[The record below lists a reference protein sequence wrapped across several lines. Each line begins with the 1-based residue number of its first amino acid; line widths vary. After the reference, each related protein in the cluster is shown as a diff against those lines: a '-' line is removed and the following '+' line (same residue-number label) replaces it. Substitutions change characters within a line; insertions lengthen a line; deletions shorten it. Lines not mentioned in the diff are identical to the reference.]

1 MQKHK
6 TLIRRLL
13 IVVISLSVFVGGAIF
28 YVSQLRTTLLS
39 ELRTNLMQTAEANAR
54 IIEEDI
60 HNEIKTID
68 SIASMLSNNPSTD
81 AKVLIKD
88 VKDAKEN
95 SDFLRF
101 GISGLDGNCYT
112 TDGQKFNIADREYF
126 QSAIQGVSMF
136 SNTFTD
142 VIGKKDINVF
152 ASPIYHDGKIT
163 NVLFASM
170 ETETLSEKL
179 LNETFNDQGFSDV
192 ANEEGKIVISS
203 HSKNRKQSIDSITK
217 LNFVDNFDVSQM
229 KNEKTGVE
237 EFITPDKEHRYL
249 AFHRLDINNWYILSI
264 VPSNVVSTQI
274 NYFLKMAIVTWL
286 LLAVLFIAIIIYI
299 YISRNKADKKMEE
312 LVFYDELTGH
322 YNYNRFRLKVQALL
336 DQGVGNEYTLIEA
349 DVRDFKLF
357 NEIYGYQ
364 GGDKLLCIIMNAC
377 EEQCTKE
384 EACSRISGDRYILL
398 LHTKTEEEII
408 KRINHII
415 EAIKYASKGMF
426 SMFNL
431 EYKIGIYMIE
441 ESDKDIG
448 KCHDRCAYAKKRI
461 KDTPETFSFFSHE
474 MYEMQLDEKRMESL
488 MESALEASE
497 FEIYLQPKVTLK
509 DKKIHAAEA
518 LVRWNSPVYGLIP
531 PYRFIPLFERNGF
544 LEKLDMYMIE
554 EVCRVLE
561 NWQKEEKMPI
571 RISVNLSRMYIFK
584 PGFANKIVELVN
596 RHHIEH
602 SMIEF
607 EITENVIYDH
617 SEELRSIIKELQH
630 HGFLIAMDDFGS
642 GYSSLNMLKDIPIDE
657 MKVDQVF
664 FRAEKENKE
673 RSFEIIKGVL
683 SMAKSLHI
691 HTVAEGVETE
701 KEVAFL
707 KEAGCD
713 EIQGYYYAKPL
724 CMKDFMEF
732 YHTFQEEDV
741 SL

>member
-384 EACSRISGDRYILL
+384 ADRSKHCCGRCGRPFRHCGKVCGLPACFFPRFHRGSLRA
-398 LHTKTEEEII
+398 LHW
-408 KRINHII
+408 
-415 EAIKYASKGMF
+415 
-426 SMFNL
+426 
-431 EYKIGIYMIE
+431 
-441 ESDKDIG
+441 
-448 KCHDRCAYAKKRI
+448 RCVGR
-461 KDTPETFSFFSHE
+461 
-474 MYEMQLDEKRMESL
+474 
-488 MESALEASE
+488 
-497 FEIYLQPKVTLK
+497 
-509 DKKIHAAEA
+509 
-518 LVRWNSPVYGLIP
+518 
-531 PYRFIPLFERNGF
+531 
-544 LEKLDMYMIE
+544 
-554 EVCRVLE
+554 
-561 NWQKEEKMPI
+561 
-571 RISVNLSRMYIFK
+571 
-584 PGFANKIVELVN
+584 
-596 RHHIEH
+596 
-602 SMIEF
+602 
-607 EITENVIYDH
+607 
-617 SEELRSIIKELQH
+617 
-630 HGFLIAMDDFGS
+630 
-642 GYSSLNMLKDIPIDE
+642 
-657 MKVDQVF
+657 
-664 FRAEKENKE
+664 
-673 RSFEIIKGVL
+673 
-683 SMAKSLHI
+683 
-691 HTVAEGVETE
+691 
-701 KEVAFL
+701 
-707 KEAGCD
+707 
-713 EIQGYYYAKPL
+713 
-724 CMKDFMEF
+724 
-732 YHTFQEEDV
+732 
-741 SL
+741 

>member
-203 HSKNRKQSIDSITK
+203 HSKNRKQSIDSITR

-561 NWQKEEKMPI
+561 NWQKQEKMPI

>member
-142 VIGKKDINVF
+142 VMGKKDINVF